1 MYNSFAI
8 WYDKKP
14 SQGSEE
20 LCAELHFNLWQFSF
34 QSKKSLDCLDIG
46 IKLEKITSCSSIKL
60 FIPFEIEEKHVHD
73 LGRVITSNNKL
84 ITAIFNEFGTIEH
97 LEPKLS
103 KVTLRNKE
111 KESFYIYT
119 IDGAQ
124 NFTISSHE
132 EGEAASKRKVGTI
145 ISIVTQDISPDE
157 GTLPIY
163 LRIRIDLSLT
173 NIVNKILYEHVPK
186 DSMLQSSA
194 KKNQFIDFRLNENR
208 NLPITIQEICKNK
221 LFKINKIHFFL
232 MREFMDDFIMS
243 NPPYSGCRVLENDTW
258 LEYFKDKSN
267 LELNNMLAYH
277 WKAKYDNSSN
287 NDSNNFTLLS
297 KFCFQESSN
306 TKILSFLVITIF
318 IGFFAGIGGNY
329 LTNYLTQLFS
339 GNKNCMVELTNI
351 PKSKLNSLIK
361 MTNIECSFI
370 FKTIK

>member
-1 MYNSFAI
+1 M
-8 WYDKKP
+8 
-14 SQGSEE
+14 
-20 LCAELHFNLWQFSF
+20 
-34 QSKKSLDCLDIG
+34 
-46 IKLEKITSCSSIKL
+46 
-60 FIPFEIEEKHVHD
+60 
-73 LGRVITSNNKL
+73 
-84 ITAIFNEFGTIEH
+84 
-97 LEPKLS
+97 
-103 KVTLRNKE
+103 
-111 KESFYIYT
+111 
-119 IDGAQ
+119 
-124 NFTISSHE
+124 
-132 EGEAASKRKVGTI
+132 GTI

-194 KKNQFIDFRLNENR
+194 KKNHFIDFRLNENR

-221 LFKINKIHFFL
+221 FFKINKIHFFL
-232 MREFMDDFIMS
+232 MREFMDDFILS
-243 NPPYSGCRVLENDTW
+243 DPPYFGCRVLENDIW
-258 LEYFKDKSN
+258 LEYFKEDKPN
-267 LELNNMLAYH
+267 LKLNNMLAYH
-277 WKAKYDNSSN
+277 WKTGCDNVSHYDGKS
-287 NDSNNFTLLS
+287 FTLLT

-306 TKILSFLVITIF
+306 TKILSFLVITIL